1 MKNKI
6 LVVDDEAHICDIFYR
21 ILTKGGYKVS
31 TAANGK
37 KALEI
42 TKKKKPDLVLLDLK
56 LPDLDGI
63 KVLRQIKEIRKDIMV
78 IVITAYGTVK
88 TAREAMKLGAYDYIS
103 KPFNLTKV
111 ENLIKKTLEMQALT
125 KEVATLRS
133 KVKKK
138 SQSK

>member
-6 LVVDDEAHICDIFYR
+6 LVVDDEAHICDIFYQ

-31 TAANGK
+31 TAGNGK

-63 KVLRQIKEIRKDIMV
+63 KVLRQIKEIKKDIMV

>member
-6 LVVDDEAHICDIFYR
+6 LVVDDEAHICDLFH
-21 ILTKGGYKVS
+21 KVLS
-31 TAANGK
+31 KEGHEVSIASNGK

-42 TKKKKPDLVLLDLK
+42 TKKERPNLVLLDLK
-56 LPDLDGI
+56 LPDIDGI
-63 KVLRQIKEIRKDIMV
+63 EVLRQLKKIRKDIMV
-78 IVITAYGTVK
+78 IMITAYGTVK

-103 KPFNLTKV
+103 KPFTLTKV
-111 ENLIKKTLEMQALT
+111 ENLIKKALEMQALT

-138 SQSK
+138 HQSK